1 MQKINNFCPLPNK
14 VLVYEEID
22 TISQSIFNSKK
33 HLFKHNKKTK
43 TFVNRKTKQN
53 KKDKYMNILK
63 NIIYIKYLKYFEK
76 DNDIFC
82 GTFLI
87 KHFNIDEFNKK
98 QNLISSFYSSND
110 SKIIFPKRELYYRHH
125 LEFLERPN
133 LINFYFNK
141 KEKEY
146 GQNKLNEYQNQKKK
160 ENSIKK
166 INEDNDKIFNTNILE
181 ELENYST
188 TITQASNNE
197 KMVTITPFEI
207 FRRCEENKR
216 LFQKEKNCEKKN
228 NNKNNEKEKDKDKD
242 VKSKITF
249 SESCISNYSKN
260 AVDDSL
266 IKIVKD
272 LSEKPKKYKQD
283 EKMLLFNKKKEI
295 IQKITKL
302 NQNLNNIN
310 HHMNHK
316 INCINKFIKKEPK
329 KEKRTS
335 ISNNKKNKKIIF
347 DTLNQNLQEK
357 NNSKRTSFSKNAS
370 SNSKK
375 KLINNITSF
384 NFGHKRKVVL
394 NLKKQSF
401 KKKTHA
407 IQFGEKLKSNINNK
421 ANKKSSHLVSISINN
436 VDDLLK
442 FFLTPRSEK
451 KYKESEQKLKKQNK
465 KNSALTYVNNVIG
478 NSQQKISESE
488 EKIKKIKIKSKPPLI
503 RLFMTRNEKSEEK
516 INNNYKKRKSVLY
529 PEQHN
534 SLLVK
539 SVGFTNKK
547 NICINNHRQNK
558 AISISQNF
566 DSIVRN
572 VLK

>member
-1 MQKINNFCPLPNK
+1 MQKNNFCLLPNK

-33 HLFKHNKKTK
+33 HLFKQNPKTK
-43 TFVNRKTKQN
+43 TFVNHKTKQN
-53 KKDKYMNILK
+53 KKYKIINKYMKVLK
-63 NIIYIKYLKYFEK
+63 NIMNIKYQKYFEK
-76 DNDIFC
+76 NNDIFS

-87 KHFNIDEFNKK
+87 KKFNIDEFNKK
-98 QNLISSFYSSND
+98 QNLISSFYSSTE

-146 GQNKLNEYQNQKKK
+146 GQKKLNEYQNQKKK
-160 ENSIKK
+160 ENSIKIIK
-166 INEDNDKIFNTNILE
+166 EDNDKIFDTNVLE

-197 KMVTITPFEI
+197 KIATITPFEI
-207 FRRCEENKR
+207 FRKCEENKR
-216 LFQKEKNCEKKN
+216 LFQKEKNTEKKN
-228 NNKNNEKEKDKDKD
+228 NNKNVQKDNDKD

-260 AVDDSL
+260 VVDESL
-266 IKIVKD
+266 INIVKD
-272 LSEKPKKYKQD
+272 ISEKPKKYKQD

-295 IQKITKL
+295 IQKITKF
-302 NQNLNNIN
+302 NQNLNNMN
-310 HHMNHK
+310 HNMKHK

-329 KEKRTS
+329 KEKRAS
-335 ISNNKKNKKIIF
+335 ISNNKRNKKLIF
-347 DTLNQNLQEK
+347 DTLNQNFQEK

-375 KLINNITSF
+375 KLANNVTSF
-384 NFGHKRKVVL
+384 NLRHKRKVVL

-401 KKKTHA
+401 KKKIHA
-407 IQFGEKLKSNINNK
+407 IQFGEKLKSSINNNT
-421 ANKKSSHLVSISINN
+421 NKKSSNLVSISINN
-436 VDDLLK
+436 VDDLLI

-451 KYKESEQKLKKQNK
+451 KYKENEKKLKKQNK
-465 KNSALTYVNNVIG
+465 KNSALTCVNNVFC
-478 NSQQKISESE
+478 NSQQKNTESE
-488 EKIKKIKIKSKPPLI
+488 EKIKKIKNKSKSPSI

-516 INNNYKKRKSVLY
+516 IINNKKRKSVLY

-539 SVGFTNKK
+539 STNFTNRK
-547 NICINNHRQNK
+547 NICRNNLRLNK
-558 AISISQNF
+558 AVTISQNF
-566 DSIVRN
+566 DSIVKN